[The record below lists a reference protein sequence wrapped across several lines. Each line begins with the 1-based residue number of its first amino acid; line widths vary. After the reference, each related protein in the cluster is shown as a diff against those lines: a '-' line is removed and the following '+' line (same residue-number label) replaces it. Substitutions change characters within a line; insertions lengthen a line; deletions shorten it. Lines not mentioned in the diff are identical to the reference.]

1 MYKNLREYIDLL
13 KAEGELICI
22 TDEVSTDLEIAR
34 ITDEQCK
41 AEGGGKALLF
51 ENNDTP
57 FAVAT
62 NLMGSDRRIAL
73 ALGTD
78 NLPELGERIMKLFTK
93 VTKPKNSLL
102 DKLRFLPEIGEVS
115 KWMPKR
121 IKGFGECQQMVMM
134 GDDVDLSIIPI
145 LKCAPYDGGQFITLP
160 LVNTVDPKSGISN
173 TGMYRMQVIDH
184 RTTALHWHIHK
195 TGERHYSAYK
205 ELNQIMPVSVCIGGD
220 PSYTYS
226 ATAPLPDGIDEYML
240 AGFIRKKG
248 VKLVKSITNDIYVPS
263 DCDFVIEGYVDPS
276 EEKFYE
282 GPFGDHTGFYS
293 LEDYYPK
300 FHVTCITHRSDAI
313 YPATIVGVPPMEDAY
328 IAKATESIFLAPIRL
343 VVQPEI
349 TDMWLPME
357 GVAHNLAIVNI
368 EKSYIGQ
375 AQKVA
380 ASLWGAGQMMFNKFS
395 IITSLP
401 ENKNL
406 RNLDDLKL
414 TINNVNISRDITIMK
429 GTLDVLDHTSS
440 VMGFGGKLSI
450 DATQKPDSPTSQQP
464 YTSIE
469 NLPTNIETTLAEQGW
484 QTLICYCPTTTPFK
498 QYAEQIIDSHKL
510 DSIKFIIILNENTKE
525 HTTSEKIWLLCSNC
539 DAERDTYIYNGKLI
553 LDGRI
558 KAGGINGFDRRFPN
572 IVTLGS
578 GSFSSKYEHLN
589 SGESAEYK
597 VQ

>member
-1 MYKNLREYIDLL
+1 MYKNLREFINTL
-13 KAEGELICI
+13 KAEGELITI
-22 TDEVSTDLEIAR
+22 EQEVSTDLEIAR

-51 ENNDTP
+51 KNNGTP

-73 ALGTD
+73 ALGTHD
-78 NLPELGERIMKLFTK
+78 LGELGERIMELFGK
-93 VTKPKNSLL
+93 VTEPKNSFF
-102 DKLRFLPEIGEVS
+102 DKLRLLPAINEVS
-115 KWMPKR
+115 RWMPKR
-121 IKGFGECQQMVMM
+121 VKGFGECQQMVMM

-145 LKCAPYDGGQFITLP
+145 LKCAPHDGGKFITLP
-160 LVNTVDPKSGISN
+160 LVNTIDPKTGISN
-173 TGMYRMQVIDH
+173 TGMYRMQIIDH
-184 RTTALHWHIHK
+184 NTTALHWHIHK
-195 TGERHYSAYK
+195 TGERHYSEYK
-205 ELNQIMPVSVCIGGD
+205 RRGEIMPVTVCIGGD

-248 VKLVKSITNDIYVPS
+248 VKLVKSLTNNIYIPS
-263 DCDFVIEGYVDPS
+263 DCDFVIEGYVDPK

-368 EKSYIGQ
+368 EKNYVGQ

-380 ASLWGAGQMMFNKFS
+380 SSLWGAGQMMFNKFS

-401 ENKNL
+401 KDKSIRDLNNL
-406 RNLDDLKL
+406 KSLVAN
-414 TINNVNISRDITIMK
+414 ININHDISIMQ
-429 GTLDVLDHTSS
+429 GTLDVLDHTSPI
-440 VMGFGGKLSI
+440 MGFGGKLSI
-450 DATQKPDSPTSQQP
+450 DATQKPDTATQP
-464 YTSIE
+464 QFSLSE
-469 NLPTNIETTLAEQGW
+469 NLPNTIDTTLVKDGW
-484 QTLICYCPTTTPFK
+484 QTLICYCPPTAPFK
-498 QYAEQIIDSHKL
+498 RYAEQIIDRHPMN
-510 DSIKFIIILNENTKE
+510 SIKFIIILNENTRE
-525 HTTSEKIWLLCSNC
+525 LTISEKIWLLCSNC
-539 DAERDTYIYNGKLI
+539 DAMRDTHIHNGILI

-558 KAGGINGFDRRFPN
+558 KAGGVNGFDRRFPN
-572 IVTLGS
+572 IVTHGKAS
-578 GSFSSKYEHLN
+578 ISSRYEPLN
-589 SGESAEYK
+589 SGDSAEY
-597 VQ
+597 QPQ